1 MPQRDDFLDRLQA
14 ELLRTLEAS
23 RQLHKDGDTAAALAT
38 LQGAQR
44 SMVGL
49 ESDLLRRLSSADLL
63 VLLGGAGGTPD
74 VEKCLQCA
82 ELLSAEHE
90 LRTDLGED
98 DSAQA
103 RKALE
108 LYLNVLAAEP
118 DFAPHYSG
126 RLLALTRSLGYA
138 APPPVQ
144 AQLID
149 AYMHAGR
156 FDEAENWL
164 YRLLNAEPGAA
175 RVRAKAFYRELLTL
189 DDAALEAGGLPRA
202 EVEEGLANATRRVSV

>member
-1 MPQRDDFLDRLQA
+1 MPQKDDSLNRLQE
-14 ELLRTLEAS
+14 ELSRTLMTA
-23 RQLHKDGDTAAALAT
+23 RQLHENGDTAAAMTT

-49 ESDLLRRLSSADLL
+49 ESGLLRRLSSADLR

-90 LRTDLGED
+90 LRTNLGED

-108 LYLNVLAAEP
+108 LYLYVLEAEP
-118 DFAPHYSG
+118 EFAPHYSG
-126 RLLALTRSLGYA
+126 RLRTLTRSLGYA

-149 AYMHAGR
+149 AYLHAGR

-164 YRLLNAEPGAA
+164 YRLLNAEPEVA
-175 RVRAKAFYRELLTL
+175 RARAEAFYRELLTRG
-189 DDAALEAGGLPRA
+189 DAALAAGGLPRA
-202 EVEEGLANATRRVSV
+202 EVEEGLANVARRVSV

>member
-1 MPQRDDFLDRLQA
+1 
-14 ELLRTLEAS
+14 
-23 RQLHKDGDTAAALAT
+23 